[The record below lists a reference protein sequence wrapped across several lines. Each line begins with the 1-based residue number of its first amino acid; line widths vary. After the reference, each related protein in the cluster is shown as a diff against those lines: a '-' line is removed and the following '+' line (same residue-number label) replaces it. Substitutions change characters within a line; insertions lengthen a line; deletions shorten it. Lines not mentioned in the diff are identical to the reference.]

1 MRDEGTGSVEVAGSD
16 FGSPLNTT
24 SAIPMVQEDV
34 IDIKT
39 TLKLLMQRQESHH
52 QAIHHFMAQVGGYHQ
67 AFHVSD

>member
-1 MRDEGTGSVEVAGSD
+1 
-16 FGSPLNTT
+16 
-24 SAIPMVQEDV
+24 MVQEDV

-52 QAIHHFMAQVGGYHQ
+52 QAIDNFMAQVGGYHQ